1 MGSGSR
7 SRAKCER
14 DEDDTLSR
22 GSEVARIPEKSG
34 TTRANVYVS
43 WETEAWYGLWQARNA
58 SSWEPLAARLN
69 RFTREYVFVGRNLP
83 FVRRFRDLIMLEDAN

>member
-7 SRAKCER
+7 SRAKCEC

-69 RFTREYVFVGRNLP
+69 RFNTCSLDGIFLSFEG
-83 FVRRFRDLIMLEDAN
+83 RFRDLIMLEDAN